1 MGNTIATT
9 SLWGDRLDEYDYT
22 DYGVPIHSPVALDGR
37 WIENMADIGDGVTS
51 VTLIDAAGSRLAPIS
66 LLGCEVRVARRDP
79 SSLIPVFATGW
90 VISQFGTTLKIRD
103 PGHLVADAWTDSAS
117 GTGAAEARG
126 CANIYDLRQGFLTGR
141 IEGATDT
148 TCTVPG
154 PWYGEDCTYIDVAA
168 APFDAWM
175 FTPSPSYLWP
185 VEVVLGDGAART
197 TAKVIDVANPV
208 ANVGF
213 QTLIVAGHH
222 QTAQGA
228 PGKWY
233 WISGIGAERD
243 ACQSGEWDAAAD
255 QDSSGNFT
263 EFTLPSEAYVSDF
276 QVGWLLQPDINVA
289 VYLPITS
296 ISGHSLT
303 VSGSYGSLAPSS
315 SGTHF
320 RIYAP
325 PGVERTGPFYSGF
338 EAGTLSRFTSA
349 SSSRNLF
356 GGYRYES
363 PLAGVRDDLWMAVQG
378 RQSGKNFTGLHY
390 TLHRHY
396 DPHLMRFT
404 STDPAAAPFFNLYA
418 YCQGNPARAYD
429 PDGLA
434 ATSIALGLLGD
445 WGRLQRGAEK
455 WLDDFQSDPGGT
467 IEKVKAGFAE
477 GDMRWVRGL
486 IDYWTNASGIDRES
500 FTFGG
505 GIESTE
511 WIQSRVDGKREE
523 FDRRYA
529 APVRR
534 YVAVAERH
542 GVAVATEDLAGL
554 GGLREGI
561 YREDLA
567 TGEPLSMEE
576 ASARFKASANTG
588 SLEVVSTS
596 FALKGTPPTGRQP
609 KFRLARQTTVL
620 GHYPEYVEW
629 GRRLRANTFQVPAE
643 TWNKLSPAQRTA
655 LNRRFLDQAIARGD
669 KIMLATPCTKVR
681 PGSAFAWELEYLSEH
696 GYTLSEN
703 GTEMLPPGR

>member
-1 MGNTIATT
+1 
-9 SLWGDRLDEYDYT
+9 
-22 DYGVPIHSPVALDGR
+22 
-37 WIENMADIGDGVTS
+37 
-51 VTLIDAAGSRLAPIS
+51 
-66 LLGCEVRVARRDP
+66 
-79 SSLIPVFATGW
+79 
-90 VISQFGTTLKIRD
+90 
-103 PGHLVADAWTDSAS
+103 
-117 GTGAAEARG
+117 
-126 CANIYDLRQGFLTGR
+126 
-141 IEGATDT
+141 
-148 TCTVPG
+148 
-154 PWYGEDCTYIDVAA
+154 
-168 APFDAWM
+168 M

-276 QVGWLLQPDINVA
+276 QVGWLLQPDINVP

-296 ISGHSLT
+296 ANNGTIT

-418 YCQGNPARAYD
+418 YCQGNPSRFFD
-429 PDGLA
+429 PDGLDINTNATGCRLSPEDEEYFARSAGRTAALMDAMNCFGLFDRTKAAMRDQKSFSEVAGTFSNEVATTDWRTVTTSHFYNGANTLSGGWMGEVLDAETVAGWTGAKVNSREWRAGAASGSFA
-434 ATSIALGLLGD
+434 ATTAAMLNPYSAMTVGLLTMTHGGYLAARIAAGD
-445 WGRLQRGAEK
+445 DSIDPFHANAEMFGGAAMFMGGRLHLELQKLRRSNNPWKATPKPFRPRPEVIYHRSDMPQICENIAQAQRVDQLSVLSRMEGK
-455 WLDDFQSDPGGT
+455 SL
-467 IEKVKAGFAE
+467 IKAQRRAAC
-477 GDMRWVRGL
+477 RGL
-486 IDYWTNASGIDRES
+486 TAGAANMSLDEYPFAS
-500 FTFGG
+500 TYQGG
-505 GIESTE
+505 AG
-511 WIQSRVDGKREE
+511 SRVR
-523 FDRRYA
+523 
-529 APVRR
+529 
-534 YVAVAERH
+534 AVPIAEQQIQAGLMSVFYKRH
-542 GVAVATEDLAGL
+542 GIKDGMA
-554 GGLREGI
+554 
-561 YREDLA
+561 
-567 TGEPLSMEE
+567 
-576 ASARFKASANTG
+576 
-588 SLEVVSTS
+588 
-596 FALKGTPPTGRQP
+596 
-609 KFRLARQTTVL
+609 FR
-620 GHYPEYVEW
+620 
-629 GRRLRANTFQVPAE
+629 
-643 TWNKLSPAQRTA
+643 
-655 LNRRFLDQAIARGD
+655 
-669 KIMLATPCTKVR
+669 VR
-681 PGSAFAWELEYLSEH
+681 VKP
-696 GYTLSEN
+696 
-703 GTEMLPPGR
+703 